1 MKTKEFL
8 NQLQHDEIVAAIR
21 KAEKTSSG
29 EIRVFIS
36 RHEPEDPVK
45 AAQVEFTRLGMDK
58 TPEKNGV
65 LIYVAPR
72 AHKFAVIGDAGVH
85 ERCGDGFWTRVAA
98 EMTGHF
104 KRGEFTEGILHGI
117 KKAGELLA
125 EHFPRKAGD
134 RNELPD
140 DIAGD

>member
-1 MKTKEFL
+1 MKPKHFIS
-8 NQLQHDEIVAAIR
+8 QLQHDEIVDAIR
-21 KAEKTSSG
+21 KAEKTTSG

-45 AAQVEFTRLGMDK
+45 AAQAEFTRLKMDK

-85 ERCGDGFWTRVAA
+85 ERCGDEFWTRVAA

-104 KRGEFTEGILHGI
+104 KQGGFTEGILHGI

-125 EHFPRKAGD
+125 QHFPRKAGD
-134 RNELPD
+134 RNKLPD
-140 DIAGD
+140 EIAGD

>member
-1 MKTKEFL
+1 MKAKEFL
-8 NQLQHDEIVAAIR
+8 SQLQHDEIVTAIQ
-21 KAEKTSSG
+21 KVEKTTSG

-36 RHEPEDPVK
+36 RHEPDDPVK
-45 AAQVEFTRLGMDK
+45 AAQVEFARLKMDK

-85 ERCGDGFWTRVAA
+85 ERCGDEFWTRVAA

-104 KRGEFTEGILHGI
+104 KRGEFTEGILHGV

-134 RNELPD
+134 RNHLPD